1 MRPTEIGRGWNR
13 ALRGEVVVA
22 VVAAV
27 VVGGVVGV
35 VGGNEIEQMGQMAAK
50 E

>member
-27 VVGGVVGV
+27 VVGGGGV